1 MALIEIA
8 ILTVIY
14 SIWIIVLVHS
24 MISSEQISLTVAT
37 LPFLITFPIALI
49 IAASLEIVIPG
60 IFLVD
65 MVVTVVIGILIFVR
79 WIMALVGE

>member
-49 IAASLEIVIPG
+49 IAAYLEITVPG
-60 IFLVD
+60 IFMVD
-65 MVVTVVIGILIFVR
+65 VVVTVVIGILIIVR

>member
-1 MALIEIA
+1 MIFQIA

-37 LPFLITFPIALI
+37 LPFLVTFPVALI
-49 IAASLEIVIPG
+49 LAASLEIQIPG

-65 MVVTVVIGILIFVR
+65 IVVTLVIGILLFVR
-79 WIMALVGE
+79 WVMAVIGE

>member
-24 MISSEQISLTVAT
+24 MISSEQISLTIAT
-37 LPFLITFPIALI
+37 LPFLITFPVALI

-65 MVVTVVIGILIFVR
+65 VVVTVVIGILLFVR
-79 WIMALVGE
+79 WVMALIGE

>member
-8 ILTVIY
+8 ILAVIY

-49 IAASLEIVIPG
+49 IAASLEIIIPG

>member
-24 MISSEQISLTVAT
+24 MISSEQISLTIAT
-37 LPFLITFPIALI
+37 LPFLITFPVALI
-49 IAASLEIVIPG
+49 IAASLEITIPG

-65 MVVTVVIGILIFVR
+65 VVVTVVIGILIFVR

>member
-49 IAASLEIVIPG
+49 IAASLEITIPG

-65 MVVTVVIGILIFVR
+65 VVVTVVIGILIFVR

>member
-49 IAASLEIVIPG
+49 IAASLEITIPG

-65 MVVTVVIGILIFVR
+65 VVVTVVIGILIIVR

>member
-49 IAASLEIVIPG
+49 IAAYLEITIPG

-65 MVVTVVIGILIFVR
+65 LVVTVVIGILIFVR

>member
-1 MALIEIA
+1 MVLIEIA
-8 ILTVIY
+8 FLTVIY

-49 IAASLEIVIPG
+49 IAASLEITIPG

-65 MVVTVVIGILIFVR
+65 VVVTVVIGILIFVR